1 MAHIITVYCVSV
13 AKPPPE
19 PPKLLDDLFRKT
31 EATPHVYWL
40 PLTEEQVFERDKER
54 ERRRNER
61 AKLRRED
68 EVEEET
74 KREERGK
81 RDERAP
87 RREEPRENER

>member
-1 MAHIITVYCVSV
+1 MYFIFCSAS
-13 AKPPPE
+13 KPPPE

-31 EATPHVYWL
+31 EATPCVYWL

-68 EVEEET
+68 EIEEET
-74 KREERGK
+74 KREERAK
-81 RDERAP
+81 RDEKP
-87 RREEPRENER
+87 LRRDESRDDER